1 MKTHTY
7 FRYFQGIFMA
17 ILYCFLNSEVQKVI
31 KRRLVQ
37 RILTNRNIHQIN
49 AEGFEMQHQI
59 SNQRRTG
66 EAKKTN
72 ISVVDQ
78 IQLQPDS
85 MRIIEEEVD
94 LEITPFSITQ
104 CRVES
109 NKEDVN

>member
-1 MKTHTY
+1 
-7 FRYFQGIFMA
+7 MA

-31 KRRLVQ
+31 KRRLIQ

-94 LEITPFSITQ
+94 LEITPFSITR
-104 CRVES
+104 CRVEL
-109 NKEDVN
+109 NKENVN

>member
-1 MKTHTY
+1 
-7 FRYFQGIFMA
+7 MA

-31 KRRLVQ
+31 KRRLIQ

-59 SNQRRTG
+59 SNQRRAG

-94 LEITPFSITQ
+94 LEITPFSITR

-109 NKEDVN
+109 NKENVN

>member
-1 MKTHTY
+1 
-7 FRYFQGIFMA
+7 MA

-31 KRRLVQ
+31 KRRLIQ

-59 SNQRRTG
+59 SNQKRTG
-66 EAKKTN
+66 EEAKKTN

-94 LEITPFSITQ
+94 LETTPFSITR
-104 CRVES
+104 CRVEL
-109 NKEDVN
+109 NKENVN

>member
-1 MKTHTY
+1 
-7 FRYFQGIFMA
+7 MA

-31 KRRLVQ
+31 KRRLIQ

-59 SNQRRTG
+59 SNQRLTG
-66 EAKKTN
+66 EKAKKTDN
-72 ISVVDQ
+72 SVVDQ

-94 LEITPFSITQ
+94 LEITPFSITR
-104 CRVES
+104 CRVEL
-109 NKEDVN
+109 NKENVN

>member
-1 MKTHTY
+1 
-7 FRYFQGIFMA
+7 MA

-31 KRRLVQ
+31 KRRLIQ
-37 RILTNRNIHQIN
+37 RVLTNRNIQKTN
-49 AEGFEMQHQI
+49 GEGFEMQHQI

-66 EAKKTN
+66 EEAKKTN

-94 LEITPFSITQ
+94 LEITPFSITR
-104 CRVES
+104 CRVEL
-109 NKEDVN
+109 NKENLN

>member
-1 MKTHTY
+1 
-7 FRYFQGIFMA
+7 MA

-31 KRRLVQ
+31 KRRLIQ

-72 ISVVDQ
+72 IGVVDQ

-85 MRIIEEEVD
+85 MRIIEEEID
-94 LEITPFSITQ
+94 LEITPFSITR
-104 CRVES
+104 CRVEL
-109 NKEDVN
+109 NKENVN

>member
-1 MKTHTY
+1 
-7 FRYFQGIFMA
+7 MA

-31 KRRLVQ
+31 KRRLLQ

-72 ISVVDQ
+72 NISVVDQ

-94 LEITPFSITQ
+94 LEITPFSITR
-104 CRVES
+104 CRVEL
-109 NKEDVN
+109 NKENVN

>member
-1 MKTHTY
+1 
-7 FRYFQGIFMA
+7 MA

-31 KRRLVQ
+31 KRRLIQ

-85 MRIIEEEVD
+85 MRIIEEEID
-94 LEITPFSITQ
+94 LEITPFSITR

-109 NKEDVN
+109 NKENVN

>member
-1 MKTHTY
+1 
-7 FRYFQGIFMA
+7 MA

-31 KRRLVQ
+31 KRRLIQ

-59 SNQRRTG
+59 SNQRQTG
-66 EAKKTN
+66 EDKKTNN

-94 LEITPFSITQ
+94 LEITPFSITR
-104 CRVES
+104 CRVEL
-109 NKEDVN
+109 NKENVN

>member
-1 MKTHTY
+1 
-7 FRYFQGIFMA
+7 MA

-31 KRRLVQ
+31 KRRLIQ

-49 AEGFEMQHQI
+49 AEGLEMQHQI

-66 EAKKTN
+66 EAKKTDN

-94 LEITPFSITQ
+94 LEITPFSITR
-104 CRVES
+104 CRVEL
-109 NKEDVN
+109 NKENVN

>member
-1 MKTHTY
+1 
-7 FRYFQGIFMA
+7 MA

-31 KRRLVQ
+31 KRRLIQ

-66 EAKKTN
+66 EEAKKTN
-72 ISVVDQ
+72 ISVVNQ

-85 MRIIEEEVD
+85 MRIIEEEID
-94 LEITPFSITQ
+94 LEITPFAITR
-104 CRVES
+104 CRVEL
-109 NKEDVN
+109 NKENVN

>member
-1 MKTHTY
+1 
-7 FRYFQGIFMA
+7 MA

-31 KRRLVQ
+31 KRRLIQ

-66 EAKKTN
+66 EEAKKTN
-72 ISVVDQ
+72 ISVEDQ

-85 MRIIEEEVD
+85 MRIIEEEID
-94 LEITPFSITQ
+94 LEITPFAITR
-104 CRVES
+104 CRVEL
-109 NKEDVN
+109 NKENVN

>member
-1 MKTHTY
+1 
-7 FRYFQGIFMA
+7 MA

-31 KRRLVQ
+31 KRRLTQ
-37 RILTNRNIHQIN
+37 RILTNRNIHRTT

-59 SNQRRTG
+59 PNQKRTV

-85 MRIIEEEVD
+85 IRIIEEKVD

-104 CRVES
+104 CRVEL
-109 NKEDVN
+109 NKGNVM

>member
-1 MKTHTY
+1 
-7 FRYFQGIFMA
+7 MA

-31 KRRLVQ
+31 KRRLLQ

-59 SNQRRTG
+59 SNQRQTG
-66 EAKKTN
+66 EAKKTNN

-94 LEITPFSITQ
+94 LEITPFSITR
-104 CRVES
+104 CRVEL
-109 NKEDVN
+109 NKENVN